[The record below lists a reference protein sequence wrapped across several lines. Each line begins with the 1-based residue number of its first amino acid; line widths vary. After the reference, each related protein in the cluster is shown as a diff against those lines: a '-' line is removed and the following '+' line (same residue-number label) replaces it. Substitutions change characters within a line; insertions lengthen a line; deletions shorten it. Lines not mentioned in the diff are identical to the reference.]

1 MDGQLGQGVKT
12 FRITRRKQVGFG
24 IAISGGA
31 SPIGDD
37 WRRETYERYLIPSMT
52 EEKERK
58 SPIGGH
64 IVDNSIYISDVVAG
78 GPADAQ
84 CLKMEKPP
92 VTPYITENLPFMT
105 KK

>member
-1 MDGQLGQGVKT
+1 MDGQLGQGVKP
-12 FRITRRKQVGFG
+12 FRITRRRKDGFG
-24 IAISGGA
+24 IALSGGA
-31 SPIGDD
+31 SPIG
-37 WRRETYERYLIPSMT
+37 
-52 EEKERK
+52 
-58 SPIGGH
+58 GH
-64 IVDNSIYISDVVAG
+64 VVDNSIYISDVVAG